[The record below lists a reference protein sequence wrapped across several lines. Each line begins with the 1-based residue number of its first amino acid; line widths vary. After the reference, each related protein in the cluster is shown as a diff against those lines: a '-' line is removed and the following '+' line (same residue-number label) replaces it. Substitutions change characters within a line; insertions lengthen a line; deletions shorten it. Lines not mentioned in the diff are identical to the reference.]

1 MITVY
6 KKSRTFPLL
15 GKTSNPCSFANAV
28 TSAHTAANGSRN
40 PIRSSPATTAGPAG
54 WHFTLS
60 PAPADLFLKTD
71 RKAYGVSVQ
80 TVCRLLDT
88 ICYPPPDFRLPQA
101 LSIDEFK
108 GNASTG
114 KYQCIL
120 VDPKSAGSST
130 FSRIGPKAIWLI
142 IGGNIPRKERLKVKF
157 FVCDMW
163 RPYTEPCTNL
173 LSKRYNHRG

>member
-6 KKSRTFPLL
+6 KKSRTFLT
-15 GKTSNPCSFANAV
+15 GKTSNPASSANAA

-60 PAPADLFLKTD
+60 PCSGRPFPLKQIAELT
-71 RKAYGVSVQ
+71 GVSVQ

-88 ICYPPPDFRLPQA
+88 ICYPPPDQLPQA

-120 VDPKSAGSST
+120 G
-130 FSRIGPKAIWLI
+130 
-142 IGGNIPRKERLKVKF
+142 
-157 FVCDMW
+157 
-163 RPYTEPCTNL
+163 
-173 LSKRYNHRG
+173 